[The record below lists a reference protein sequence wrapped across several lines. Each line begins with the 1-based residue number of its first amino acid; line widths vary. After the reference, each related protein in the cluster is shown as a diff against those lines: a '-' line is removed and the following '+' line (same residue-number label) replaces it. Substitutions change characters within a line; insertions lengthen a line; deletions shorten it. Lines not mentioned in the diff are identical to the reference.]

1 MKKALLTT
9 TALVALS
16 GAAFASSID
25 TPVNSASSTHHT
37 HSNATIVWTGDAN
50 IKYNVP
56 LKKNAGD
63 SVEGKV
69 SSDVD
74 LDVTMTSP
82 GAYSAT
88 ISYGLESG
96 ARKDESDSKGIGNA
110 TVSVTTP
117 LFNVSVG
124 ALDARGGADAGEDAA
139 DMYSDIDHM
148 DGIGADEDNSDWY
161 IKLPNFG
168 GWTVAA
174 SGRNDQS
181 TTANRKETSI
191 GLAGTVGGLSITAG
205 GKNKSG
211 GVSVST
217 ALMGATVKV
226 ALASIYDDATAKA
239 KQESGVQVSMPLGG
253 MTLSVNSTSTKNDEN
268 NWGAS
273 ISTTVAGYS
282 VSAGTDSD
290 EDNQFKI
297 TGPLGPV
304 NLVIDYDSSDSG
316 ETSAKDATIEA
327 GVTYAVPG
335 TNGTTI
341 SASYSNDVD
350 EDNFDMGTQLKM
362 AFKF

>member
-9 TALVALS
+9 TALVALNS
-16 GAAFASSID
+16 AAFASSID

-37 HSNATIVWTGDAN
+37 HSAATIVWTGDAN

-56 LKKNAGD
+56 LKLTNGQNTD
-63 SVEGKV
+63 GKV

-82 GAYSAT
+82 GTYSAT
-88 ISYGLESG
+88 ISTGIEGGTANELASG
-96 ARKDESDSKGIGNA
+96 A
-110 TVSVTTP
+110 TVTVTTP
-117 LFNVSVG
+117 MLNISVG
-124 ALDARGGADAGEDAA
+124 TDGVGGVGDARGGANGGADASDLFA
-139 DMYSDIDHM
+139 DIDHM
-148 DGIGADEDNSDWY
+148 TNIGSDENSSEWY
-161 IKLPNFG
+161 ISLPNFG

-174 SGRNDQS
+174 SGMKDMT
-181 TTANRKETSI
+181 TTANKNKTSV
-191 GLAGTVGGLSITAG
+191 GLKGSVGGLSITAG
-205 GKNKSG
+205 GMHKDA

-217 ALMGATVKV
+217 SLMGATVSV
-226 ALASIYDDATAKA
+226 AASSIYNATKA
-239 KQESGVQVSMPLGG
+239 KNVQESGVQVDMPLGG
-253 MTLSVNSTSTKNDEN
+253 MNLSVNSTTTDGNS

-273 ISTTVAGYS
+273 VSTTVSGFA

-290 EDNQFKI
+290 EDSQFKV

-304 NLVIDYDSSDSG
+304 SLHLEWDSSDSAL
-316 ETSAKDATIEA
+316 TLSKDATVEA

-341 SASYSNDVD
+341 SASYSNDD
-350 EDNFDMGTQLKM
+350 DDFDAGTQVKM

>member
-16 GAAFASSID
+16 GAAFASSVD

-37 HSNATIVWTGDAN
+37 HSDATIVFSGDAN
-50 IKYNVP
+50 IKYNAP
-56 LKKNAGD
+56 LKLTAGQNTD
-63 SVEGKV
+63 GVV

-88 ISYGLESG
+88 ISYGME
-96 ARKDESDSKGIGNA
+96 GNA
-110 TVSVTTP
+110 IAGATVTATTP

-124 ALDARGGADAGEDAA
+124 VADARGGAGGGADASDLYA
-139 DMYSDIDHM
+139 DIDHM
-148 DGIGADEDNSDWY
+148 TGIGTDEDVTDWY
-161 IKLPNFG
+161 VALPNFG

-174 SGRNDQS
+174 SGKNDMT
-181 TTANRKETSI
+181 TTANKQATSI
-191 GLAGTVGGLSITAG
+191 GLKGSVGGISVTAG
-205 GKNKSG
+205 GMHKDA

-217 ALMGATVKV
+217 SLMGATVKV
-226 ALASIYDDATAKA
+226 AAASIYSATKA
-239 KQESGVQVSMPLGG
+239 KNVQESGVQVDMPLGG
-253 MTLSVNSTSTKNDEN
+253 MNLSVNSTTTDGTS

-273 ISTTVAGYS
+273 VSTTVAGYAVS
-282 VSAGTDSD
+282 VGTDSN
-290 EDNQFKI
+290 EENTFKL
-297 TGPLGPV
+297 TGPMGPV
-304 NLVIDYDSSDSG
+304 SLHLEYDSDDSAL
-316 ETSAKDATIEA
+316 TLAKDATVEA

-341 SASYSNDVD
+341 SASYSNDD
-350 EDNFDMGTQLKM
+350 DDFDAGTQVKM